1 MIRAWHCDERGAREL
16 DPMEAIRMA
25 AAGMG
30 ASWID
35 FDGSD
40 HNTMEEMLAPL
51 KVHPLAIEDMVLEIN
66 RPKVDNYGPYLYLVV
81 HSARWE
87 PEDRPRLREI
97 DFLVGENFLVSYHEG
112 RARSID
118 AGIDV
123 ISKRPELLARGPS
136 HLLHFMLDVLVDN
149 YLPIVDRLGAE
160 VDHIE
165 TATFS
170 RGDASRAHRRTLQL
184 KRGLAALRRII
195 GPQRD
200 TVLALTRDEFH
211 AIPAERRPYLRDIYD
226 RLARVHDMLDS
237 IRDEI
242 AGLLD
247 LQLSVTSNRLNQVI
261 KVLTVVATLA
271 LPITAITSYYG
282 MNFRF
287 AVYEWKYG
295 EIYVLSLLAA
305 SLLLTWWILK
315 LRRWL

>member
-1 MIRAWHCDERGAREL
+1 MIRAWHADERGVRDVE
-16 DPMEAIRMA
+16 PTEAVRLA
-25 AAGMG
+25 VAGMG
-30 ASWID
+30 MIWID

-40 HNTMEEMLAPL
+40 QATMEQLLAPL
-51 KVHPLAIEDMVLEIN
+51 KVHPLAIEDMVMEIN
-66 RPKVDNYGPYLYLVV
+66 RPKVDNYGPYLYLVM

-97 DFLVGENFLVSYHEG
+97 DFLVGEQFLVSYHEG
-112 RARSID
+112 KTRSID
-118 AGIDV
+118 AGV
-123 ISKRPELLARGPS
+123 EVLSRRPELLSRGPA
-136 HLLHFMLDVLVDN
+136 HLLHFVLDVLVDN
-149 YLPIVDRLGAE
+149 YLPIVDRLGTE
-160 VDHIE
+160 VDHLEI
-165 TATFS
+165 ATLA
-170 RGDASRAHRRTLQL
+170 RGDSRSQLKTLRL

-237 IRDEI
+237 IRDEV

-247 LQLSVTSNRLNQVI
+247 LQLSVSSNRLNSII
-261 KVLTVVATLA
+261 KVLTVIATLA
-271 LPITAITSYYG
+271 LPVTAITSYYG

-287 AVYEWKYG
+287 AAYEWKHG
-295 EIYVLSLLAA
+295 EFYVLGLLAA
-305 SLLLTWWILK
+305 SLLGTWWILK

>member
-1 MIRAWHCDERGAREL
+1 MIRAWHCDERGARDVEPV
-16 DPMEAIRMA
+16 DAVRFA
-25 AAGMG
+25 AAGTG
-30 ASWID
+30 AAWID

-40 HNTMEEMLAPL
+40 QETMEQLLAPL
-51 KVHPLAIEDMVLEIN
+51 KVHPLAIEDMVAELN

-87 PEDRPRLREI
+87 PDDRPRLREI
-97 DFLVGENFLVSYHEG
+97 DFLVGETFLVSYHEG
-112 RARSID
+112 RTRSVD
-118 AGIDV
+118 AGV
-123 ISKRPELLARGPS
+123 EVLSRRPELLSRGPA

-160 VDHIE
+160 VDQIE
-165 TATFS
+165 TATFGRSDS
-170 RGDASRAHRRTLQL
+170 RVHLRTLRL

-237 IRDEI
+237 IRDEV

-247 LQLSVTSNRLNQVI
+247 LQLSVASNRLNSVI

-287 AVYEWKYG
+287 AAYEWSYG
-295 EIYVLSLLAA
+295 EFYVLGLLAA
-305 SLLLTWWILK
+305 SLLGTWWILK

>member
-1 MIRAWHCDERGAREL
+1 VIRAWHCDERGAREVE
-16 DPMEAIRMA
+16 PAEAVRFA
-25 AAGMG
+25 ASGMG
-30 ASWID
+30 TAWID

-40 HNTMEEMLAPL
+40 KETMEQLLAPL
-51 KVHPLAIEDMVLEIN
+51 KVHPLAIEDMVLELN

-87 PEDRPRLREI
+87 PDDRPRLREI
-97 DFLVGENFLVSYHEG
+97 DFLVGETFLVTYHEG
-112 RARSID
+112 RTRSVD
-118 AGIDV
+118 AGVDV
-123 ISKRPELLARGPS
+123 LSRRPELLSSGPA

-149 YLPIVDRLGAE
+149 YLPIVDRLSAE
-160 VDHIE
+160 VDQIE
-165 TATFS
+165 TATFGRSDS
-170 RGDASRAHRRTLQL
+170 RSHLRTLRL

-237 IRDEI
+237 IRDEV

-247 LQLSVTSNRLNQVI
+247 LQLSVASDKLNRVI
-261 KVLTVVATLA
+261 KVLTVIATLA

-287 AVYEWKYG
+287 AAYEWKYG
-295 EIYVLSLLAA
+295 EFYVLGLLAA
-305 SLLLTWWILK
+305 SLLGTWWILK

>member
-1 MIRAWHCDERGAREL
+1 VIRAWHCDERGAREVE
-16 DPMEAIRMA
+16 PAEAVRFA
-25 AAGMG
+25 ASGMG
-30 ASWID
+30 TAWID

-40 HNTMEEMLAPL
+40 KETMEQLLAPL
-51 KVHPLAIEDMVLEIN
+51 KVHPLAIEDMVLELN

-87 PEDRPRLREI
+87 PDDRPRLREI
-97 DFLVGENFLVSYHEG
+97 DFLVGETFLVTYHEG
-112 RARSID
+112 RTRSVD
-118 AGIDV
+118 AGVDV
-123 ISKRPELLARGPS
+123 LSRRPELLSSGPA

-149 YLPIVDRLGAE
+149 YLPIVDRLSAE
-160 VDHIE
+160 VDQIE
-165 TATFS
+165 TATFGRSDS
-170 RGDASRAHRRTLQL
+170 RSHLRTLRL

-237 IRDEI
+237 IRDEV

-247 LQLSVTSNRLNQVI
+247 LQLSVASNKLNSVI
-261 KVLTVVATLA
+261 KVLTVIATLA

-287 AVYEWKYG
+287 AAYEWKYG
-295 EIYVLSLLAA
+295 EFYVLGLLAA
-305 SLLLTWWILK
+305 SLLGTWWILK

>member
-1 MIRAWHCDERGAREL
+1 MIRAWHCDERGARDVE
-16 DPMEAIRMA
+16 PVEAVRFA

-30 ASWID
+30 SAWID

-40 HNTMEEMLAPL
+40 QETMEQLLAPL
-51 KVHPLAIEDMVLEIN
+51 KVHPLAVEDMVLELN

-97 DFLVGENFLVSYHEG
+97 DFLVGETFLVTYHEG
-112 RARSID
+112 RTRSID
-118 AGIDV
+118 AGAEIL
-123 ISKRPELLARGPS
+123 SRRPELLSRGPA

-160 VDHIE
+160 VDQIE
-165 TATFS
+165 TATFGRSDS
-170 RGDASRAHRRTLQL
+170 RVHLRTLRL

-237 IRDEI
+237 IRDEV

-247 LQLSVTSNRLNQVI
+247 LQLSVASNRLNGVI
-261 KVLTVVATLA
+261 KRLTVIATLA

-287 AVYEWKYG
+287 TAYEWKHG
-295 EIYVLSLLAA
+295 EFYVLGLLAA
-305 SLLLTWWILK
+305 SLLGTWWILK

>member
-1 MIRAWHCDERGAREL
+1 MIRAWHCDERGAREVE
-16 DPMEAIRMA
+16 PAEAVRFA
-25 AAGMG
+25 ASGMG
-30 ASWID
+30 TAWID

-40 HNTMEEMLAPL
+40 KETMEQLLAPL
-51 KVHPLAIEDMVLEIN
+51 KVHPLAIEDMVLELN

-87 PEDRPRLREI
+87 PDDRPRLREI
-97 DFLVGENFLVSYHEG
+97 DFLVGETFLVTYHEG
-112 RARSID
+112 RTRSVD
-118 AGIDV
+118 AGVDV
-123 ISKRPELLARGPS
+123 LSRRPELLSSGPA

-149 YLPIVDRLGAE
+149 YLPIVDRLSAE
-160 VDHIE
+160 VDQIE
-165 TATFS
+165 TATFGRSDS
-170 RGDASRAHRRTLQL
+170 RSHLRTLRL

-237 IRDEI
+237 IRDEV

-247 LQLSVTSNRLNQVI
+247 LQLSVASNKLNSVI
-261 KVLTVVATLA
+261 KVLTVIATLA

-287 AVYEWKYG
+287 AAYEWKYG
-295 EIYVLSLLAA
+295 EFYVLGLLAA
-305 SLLLTWWILK
+305 SLLGTWWILK